1 MKQLKL
7 HCKFQMGQAG
17 SIKEESG
24 SNWGSGELQSA
35 CAPSKGSTALSQA
48 TFAKQEELTSNC
60 LGKAENPCVGEE
72 GVCKACFN
80 LKRWQQIS
88 IILKHLYAE

>member
-24 SNWGSGELQSA
+24 SNWGSGEL
-35 CAPSKGSTALSQA
+35 
-48 TFAKQEELTSNC
+48 
-60 LGKAENPCVGEE
+60 
-72 GVCKACFN
+72 
-80 LKRWQQIS
+80 
-88 IILKHLYAE
+88 